1 MKEAAAKSYGKM
13 GSRILQMNEEAIER
27 GFESVEKY
35 VPADTQVNPCSRN
48 SSDALDNPVKQ
59 FPPNQEIT
67 DFVRTIQQP
76 VTRQRGSKL
85 PVSAFLPYADGYTP
99 PGTTAHERRNV
110 ATEIPEWLPENCIQ
124 CNRCSYICPHAVIR
138 PALLNQ
144 HQLDNAPASLETI
157 PASGLPE
164 QNFTIAI
171 SDVDCTGCGAC
182 AAVCPGKQGRKA
194 LSMTPVASHQEKQ
207 EIFDYCKPL
216 LPNREAV
223 KKYGKN
229 TVKGSQF
236 LLPLMEF
243 SGCLCGL
250 RGNSLCKAFNT
261 ALWIQ
266 NVYCQCHRLQLHLGK
281 FLPLL
286 RLYP

>member
-1 MKEAAAKSYGKM
+1 M
-13 GSRILQMNEEAIER
+13 
-27 GFESVEKY
+27 
-35 VPADTQVNPCSRN
+35 
-48 SSDALDNPVKQ
+48 KQ

-76 VTRQRGSKL
+76 VTDQRGSKL

-164 QNFTIAI
+164 QNFTH
-171 SDVDCTGCGAC
+171 SHFGCGLHRMRC
-182 AAVCPGKQGRKA
+182 LRGC
-194 LSMTPVASHQEKQ
+194 
-207 EIFDYCKPL
+207 
-216 LPNREAV
+216 LPRENRE
-223 KKYGKN
+223 GKP
-229 TVKGSQF
+229 F
-236 LLPLMEF
+236 P
-243 SGCLCGL
+243 
-250 RGNSLCKAFNT
+250 
-261 ALWIQ
+261 
-266 NVYCQCHRLQLHLGK
+266 
-281 FLPLL
+281 
-286 RLYP
+286 